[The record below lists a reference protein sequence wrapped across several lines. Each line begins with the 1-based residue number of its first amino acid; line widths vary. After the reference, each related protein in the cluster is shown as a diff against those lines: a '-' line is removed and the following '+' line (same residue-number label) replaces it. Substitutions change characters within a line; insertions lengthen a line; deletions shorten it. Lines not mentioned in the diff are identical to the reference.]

1 MLKSVEEEQGLK
13 KTNEKHNYNLDLM
26 KIFACIAVVGLH
38 TLQKDISLINTLFY
52 YVCGFAVPV
61 FFMSTGYILLN
72 RDQINFK
79 YSLRKII
86 SIIRVV
92 CLWSL
97 LFFCIEM
104 MVGVLKNS
112 IAENNFILLFFKILI
127 GGLVQRGRLWQFWYL
142 GALICVYMILP
153 ILMKYRKYLEKIW
166 IICVILAIVM
176 QGLSYIFKFPLQSHC
191 IQTFRLWTWLQ
202 YFILGGLIGKIH
214 DMIGYIKNITFKK
227 HTVILFIITGVIPWY
242 QNFIGKLV
250 IHNSYA
256 EYFYDSLLTI
266 LWIIVLFTWVMKLS
280 LKQWVIKIIKY
291 IAPVTMGVYIIHP
304 IIIMFALKIVSVE
317 TVLTSFAFFGIV
329 LVVAFFIAKIIYK
342 IPKVKKLIEL

>member
-1 MLKSVEEEQGLK
+1 M
-13 KTNEKHNYNLDLM
+13 
-26 KIFACIAVVGLH
+26 H

-153 ILMKYRKYLEKIW
+153 ILMKYRKYLEKLNNN
-166 IICVILAIVM
+166 IIKLSKDFYWDKKSKRLLKDDITIKLTKKE
-176 QGLSYIFKFPLQSHC
+176 LSYLVQLNWNNLKTTNL
-191 IQTFRLWTWLQ
+191 FRQEMEKRSNT
-202 YFILGGLIGKIH
+202 
-214 DMIGYIKNITFKK
+214 
-227 HTVILFIITGVIPWY
+227 
-242 QNFIGKLV
+242 
-250 IHNSYA
+250 
-256 EYFYDSLLTI
+256 
-266 LWIIVLFTWVMKLS
+266 
-280 LKQWVIKIIKY
+280 
-291 IAPVTMGVYIIHP
+291 
-304 IIIMFALKIVSVE
+304 
-317 TVLTSFAFFGIV
+317 
-329 LVVAFFIAKIIYK
+329 
-342 IPKVKKLIEL
+342 

>member
-153 ILMKYRKYLEKIW
+153 IE
-166 IICVILAIVM
+166 
-176 QGLSYIFKFPLQSHC
+176 
-191 IQTFRLWTWLQ
+191 
-202 YFILGGLIGKIH
+202 
-214 DMIGYIKNITFKK
+214 
-227 HTVILFIITGVIPWY
+227 
-242 QNFIGKLV
+242 
-250 IHNSYA
+250 
-256 EYFYDSLLTI
+256 
-266 LWIIVLFTWVMKLS
+266 
-280 LKQWVIKIIKY
+280 
-291 IAPVTMGVYIIHP
+291 
-304 IIIMFALKIVSVE
+304 
-317 TVLTSFAFFGIV
+317 
-329 LVVAFFIAKIIYK
+329 
-342 IPKVKKLIEL
+342 

>member
-1 MLKSVEEEQGLK
+1 
-13 KTNEKHNYNLDLM
+13 
-26 KIFACIAVVGLH
+26 
-38 TLQKDISLINTLFY
+38 
-52 YVCGFAVPV
+52 
-61 FFMSTGYILLN
+61 
-72 RDQINFK
+72 
-79 YSLRKII
+79 
-86 SIIRVV
+86 
-92 CLWSL
+92 
-97 LFFCIEM
+97 
-104 MVGVLKNS
+104 
-112 IAENNFILLFFKILI
+112 
-127 GGLVQRGRLWQFWYL
+127 
-142 GALICVYMILP
+142 MILP

-202 YFILGGLIGKIH
+202 YFILGGLIGKNH

-291 IAPVTMGVYIIHP
+291 I
-304 IIIMFALKIVSVE
+304 FSQ
-317 TVLTSFAFFGIV
+317 
-329 LVVAFFIAKIIYK
+329 
-342 IPKVKKLIEL
+342 KKYPLLRILFC